1 MYSQKEKE
9 MKTLTMRVD
18 ESVYQMIKSAANGQ
32 KRNISN
38 FIEFATIQYLTSSQY
53 VDNNEMDAILNDKDL
68 IKNLKTGFSDLKNG
82 DYKIV

>member
-1 MYSQKEKE
+1 

-18 ESVYQMIKSAANGQ
+18 ESVYQMIKSAADGQ
-32 KRNISN
+32 RRNISN
-38 FIEFATIQYLTSSQY
+38 FLEFATIQYLTSSQY
-53 VDNNEMDAILNDKDL
+53 VDNNEMDEILNDKNL

>member
-68 IKNLKTGFSDLKNG
+68 IKNLKTGFNDLKNG

>member
-53 VDNNEMDAILNDKDL
+53 VDNNEMDEILNDKDL
-68 IKNLKTGFSDLKNG
+68 IKNLKTGFNDLKNG

>member
-1 MYSQKEKE
+1 

-53 VDNNEMDAILNDKDL
+53 VDNNEMDEILNDKDL
-68 IKNLKTGFSDLKNG
+68 IKNLKTGFSEFKNG

>member
-1 MYSQKEKE
+1 

-18 ESVYQMIKSAANGQ
+18 DSVYQMIKLAAEGQ

-38 FIEFATIQYLTSSQY
+38 FIEFATLQYLSSSQY
-53 VDNNEMDAILNDKDL
+53 VDNSEMNEILNDKEL
-68 IKNLKTGFSDLKNG
+68 IQHLKDGLIDMKNG